1 MTIAEELS
9 EYVSSAKFSDI
20 PESITHES
28 KKRII
33 DALGC
38 GIGAF
43 NAEPVKFSRKIAEK
57 AKVKDGSTL
66 LGTRRKS
73 TPDMASFVNG
83 IMVRYFDYNDTYLSR
98 EPAHPSDN
106 IGACLS
112 VADAEDASG
121 KDLLLSVALVI
132 EIQC

>member
-1 MTIAEELS
+1 MGIAEELS
-9 EYVSSAKFSDI
+9 QYTFSVKYPEI
-20 PESITHES
+20 PENIVHES

-43 NAEPVKFSRKIAEK
+43 TAEPVKFARKIAEK
-57 AKVKDGSTL
+57 ARVEDGSTL
-66 LGTRRKS
+66 LGTKRKS

-112 VADAEDASG
+112 VADTLECS
-121 KDLLLSVALVI
+121 
-132 EIQC
+132 